1 MCTLILSQNLIANII
16 IKQSFLNHKER
27 FSSTLLKY
35 LKQGINVNKSVAFE
49 NLLVNAIL
57 QLRVEK

>member
-1 MCTLILSQNLIANII
+1 MCTLILSQNLIANKI

-35 LKQGINVNKSVAFE
+35 LKQGININKSEAFE
-49 NLLVNAIL
+49 DLLANAIF
-57 QLRVEK
+57 